1 MEQWSSV
8 NDVQHA
14 PTHERQPM
22 IPVRSVTLGP
32 HWPSAVMVIA
42 GGKNATLSRAVSA
55 ECGADVR

>member
-1 MEQWSSV
+1 
-8 NDVQHA
+8 
-14 PTHERQPM
+14 M